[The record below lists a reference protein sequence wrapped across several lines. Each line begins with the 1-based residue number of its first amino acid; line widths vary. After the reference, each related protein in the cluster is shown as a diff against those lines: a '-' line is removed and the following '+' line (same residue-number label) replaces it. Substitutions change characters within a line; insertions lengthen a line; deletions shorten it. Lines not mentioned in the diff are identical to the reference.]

1 MLSEKVKIVNMG
13 PPVDVNG
20 SGLDGDYVSLKN
32 YRWATI
38 VIQLGVTGAAGKI
51 TVEEAKAVDGTGA
64 QAMGF
69 NYRAEETA
77 EGDTLEALTATSAA
91 NGISTS
97 TNDNI
102 FYVIEISADELS
114 EGYDCIRVRMT
125 DPAAAT
131 LVSMCAVLSQ
141 ARYSQENMPSAIT
154 D

>member
-1 MLSEKVKIVNMG
+1 MLSEKLKIVNMG

-32 YRWATI
+32 YKWATI
-38 VIQLGVTGAAGKI
+38 VVQLGVTGAAGKI

-64 QAMGF
+64 QAMAF
-69 NYRAEETA
+69 NYRAEDTA
-77 EGDTLEALTATSAA
+77 SGDTLGSLTAATAVD
-91 NGISTS
+91 GITTS

-102 FYVIEISADELS
+102 FYIIEISAAELS
-114 EGYDCIRVRMT
+114 LGYDCVRVRMS
-125 DPAAAT
+125 DPSAAT

>member
-20 SGLDGDYVSLKN
+20 VGLDGDYVSLKN
-32 YRWATI
+32 YKWATI
-38 VIQLGVTGAAGKI
+38 IVQLGVTGAAGKI

-69 NYRAEETA
+69 NYRAEETTG
-77 EGDTLEALTATSAA
+77 GDTPGVLTETTAV
-91 NGISTS
+91 NGITTS

-102 FYVIEISADELS
+102 FYVIEISAAELS
-114 EGYDCIRVRMT
+114 DGYDCIRVRMS
-125 DPAAAT
+125 DPSAAT

-141 ARYSQENMPSAIT
+141 SRFRQESLPSAIT

>member
-20 SGLDGDYVSLKN
+20 AGLDGAYVSLKN
-32 YRWATI
+32 YKWATI
-38 VIQLGVTGAAGKI
+38 VIQLGVTGAAGSI

-64 QAMGF
+64 QAIGF

-77 EGDTLEALTATSAA
+77 GEDTLGPLTEATAA
-91 NGISTS
+91 NGITTS
-97 TNDNI
+97 ANDNI
-102 FYVIEISADELS
+102 FYVIEISAAELS
-114 EGYDCIRVRMT
+114 DGYDCIRVRMS

-131 LVSMCAVLSQ
+131 LVSMCAILSQ
-141 ARYSQENMPSAIT
+141 PRFSQENLPSAIT